1 MKMKLAKIKN
11 PFEGKEIP
19 DAKENISTERETKLA
34 TAPLQIFSSQVE
46 FERAS
51 LKQG

>member
-1 MKMKLAKIKN
+1 MKLAKIKN
-11 PFEGKEIP
+11 PFEEKEIP
-19 DAKENISTERETKLA
+19 DAKENISNLA
-34 TAPLQIFSSQVE
+34 TASLQIFSSQVE

>member
-1 MKMKLAKIKN
+1 MKMKLTKMKI

-19 DAKENISTERETKLA
+19 AAKENISNLA
-34 TAPLQIFSSQVE
+34 TASLQIFSSQVE

>member
-1 MKMKLAKIKN
+1 MKLAKIKN

-19 DAKENISTERETKLA
+19 DAKENISIANLA
-34 TAPLQIFSSQVE
+34 TASLQIFSSQVE

>member
-1 MKMKLAKIKN
+1 MKLTKMKI

-19 DAKENISTERETKLA
+19 AAKENISTEREANLA
-34 TAPLQIFSSQVE
+34 TASLQIFSSQVE